1 MIKYGLLSIWIKVR
15 KWGVAEV
22 PVGIRWAVFVIFVAL
37 LLLWFSG
44 YFGF

>member
-1 MIKYGLLSIWIKVR
+1 MRLLR
-15 KWGVAEV
+15 KILNLEIPKA
-22 PVGIRWAVFVIFVAL
+22 VGWAVFVIFTAL